1 MIDHQK
7 INEHFNITFIIF
19 LALLTGMI
27 LVFAVSIWLVQSDE
41 FVPNTDMDNLF
52 QIIIPLLG
60 LTAMFISRY
69 LYNKQVMKYDKSSDL
84 ISKLNFY
91 RTFKIIS
98 FALIEGAG
106 FFTIIGFMITENYL
120 YVFVF
125 VFLIGFLF
133 MIRPSREGF
142 VSDFKIS
149 GDEAEHVLRRT
160 GQR

>member
-1 MIDHQK
+1 MINHQK
-7 INEHFNITFIIF
+7 INEHFNITFTIF
-19 LALLTGMI
+19 LALLAGMI
-27 LVFAVSIWLVQSDE
+27 LVFVVSIWLVQSDK

-52 QIIIPLLG
+52 QILIPLVG

-69 LYNKQVMKYDKSSDL
+69 LYKNQVMKVDKNSD
-84 ISKLNFY
+84 IITKLNLY

-98 FALIEGAG
+98 YALIEGAG
-106 FFTIIGFMITENYL
+106 FFALIGFMITENYL

-125 VFLIGFLF
+125 VFLIGFLL

-149 GDEAEHVLRRT
+149 RDETEHILRRI
-160 GQR
+160 GRG

>member
-1 MIDHQK
+1 MINHQK
-7 INEHFNITFIIF
+7 INEHFNITFTIY
-19 LALLTGMI
+19 LALLAGMI

-52 QIIIPLLG
+52 QIVIPLVG
-60 LTAMFISRY
+60 LTAMFFSRY
-69 LYNKQVMKYDKSSDL
+69 LYKKQVIKVDKNSD
-84 ISKLNFY
+84 IITKLNFY
-91 RTFKIIS
+91 RTFKVIS

-106 FFTIIGFMITENYL
+106 LFALIGFMITENYL

-149 GDEAEHVLRRT
+149 RDETEHILRRI
-160 GQR
+160 GQG

>member
-1 MIDHQK
+1 MIDIQK
-7 INEHFNITFIIF
+7 INEHFKITFTIF

-27 LVFAVSIWLVQSDE
+27 FVFAISLWLVQGDE
-41 FVPNTDMDNLF
+41 FVPNTDMDNVL
-52 QIIIPLLG
+52 QIIIPLAG
-60 LTAMFISRY
+60 LTMMFVSRIIYKNQVAKIDISI
-69 LYNKQVMKYDKSSDL
+69 DL
-84 ISKLNFY
+84 LHKLNFY

-106 FFTIIGFMITENYL
+106 FLALVGFMITANYL

-142 VSDFKIS
+142 VNDFKIS
-149 GDEAEHVLRRT
+149 ADDAENIIRRKI
-160 GQR
+160 

>member
-1 MIDHQK
+1 MINHQK
-7 INEHFNITFIIF
+7 INKHFNITFTIF
-19 LALLTGMI
+19 LALLAGMI

-52 QIIIPLLG
+52 QIVIPLVG

-69 LYNKQVMKYDKSSDL
+69 SYKKQVMKVDKNSDL
-84 ISKLNFY
+84 ITKLNLY

-106 FFTIIGFMITENYL
+106 FFGLIGFMITENYL

-149 GDEAEHVLRRT
+149 RDETEHILRRI
-160 GQR
+160 GQG